1 MREKRVFL
9 CLLAAG
15 LIVNLVACGGSN
27 ENAADK
33 SQDTSTPV
41 VTQPVES
48 STSTPEQTTQT
59 APETTSV
66 PESVSTSDQADTS
79 EPKEAKSL
87 FTETD
92 ETLYATTTVN
102 VRSSYSTDSDKLG
115 SLAKAQSVKRTGVG
129 TGAAAGWSR
138 IEFNGKV
145 AYVSSD
151 YLSATKPQVNT
162 STGSNSGSSSGQTS
176 KPSTSTGGNT
186 SGGGSSSGSNSL
198 DDLGQA
204 LGGMSGVGTDHE
216 LSDEG
221 KGALAGEIQ
230 LGGQAPASGGLGGLI
245 NADNGG
251 DSDAFKDN
259 QSEGNAGINVN

>member
-1 MREKRVFL
+1 MKKAIIYGMS
-9 CLLAAG
+9 LA
-15 LIVNLVACGGSN
+15 LILSMTACGGSN

-33 SQDTSTPV
+33 SQETSTPEV
-41 VTQPVES
+41 SQSMES
-48 STSTPEQTTQT
+48 STPTPEQTTQT

-115 SLAKAQSVKRTGVG
+115 SLTKAQSVTRTGIG

-151 YLSATKPQVNT
+151 YLSATKPQV

-176 KPSTSTGGNT
+176 KPSSKPSTGGNSGSSGGQTSKPSTGGNT
-186 SGGGSSSGSNSL
+186 SSGGSSSGGSS
-198 DDLGQA
+198 
-204 LGGMSGVGTDHE
+204 
-216 LSDEG
+216 
-221 KGALAGEIQ
+221 
-230 LGGQAPASGGLGGLI
+230 SGGLGDLANQIQQGR
-245 NADNGG
+245 DDMGYSGGGNGG
-251 DSDAFKDN
+251 ALSDEDYDWI
-259 QSEGNAGINVN
+259 SGNVQLD

>member
-1 MREKRVFL
+1 MKKAIIYGMS
-9 CLLAAG
+9 LA
-15 LIVNLVACGGSN
+15 LILSMTACGGSN

-33 SQDTSTPV
+33 SQETSTPEV
-41 VTQPVES
+41 SQSVES
-48 STSTPEQTTQT
+48 STPTPEQTTQT

-66 PESVSTSDQADTS
+66 PESGSTPNQEDTS
-79 EPKEAKSL
+79 APKEVESL

-251 DSDAFKDN
+251 DSDAFKDT
-259 QSEGNAGINVN
+259 SVKENAGINVN